1 MGVYDYLEVI
11 NMWINEVSNS
21 YAEYYCHLEVANE
34 RLLIQY
40 PEIERLNKQAESTI
54 IYKDKF

>member
-1 MGVYDYLEVI
+1 
-11 NMWINEVSNS
+11 MWINEVSNS